1 MVYYYRILSIILYAI
16 QQDLSFIHFV
26 YDSLHLL
33 VLNSIQHPL
42 ALLHFNVE
50 GLPENLS
57 GLCTKQALC
66 ESWPPSKTNQLDKV
80 LLHFGQR
87 KTQFG
92 YISSNHIIWEKPM
105 APHSST
111 LTWKIPWTE
120 EPGGLPS
127 MGSHRVG
134 QDWSD
139 VAAAACNLYGQ

>member
-1 MVYYYRILSIILYAI
+1 MVYYYRILSIIPYAI

-66 ESWPPSKTNQLDKV
+66 ES
-80 LLHFGQR
+80 
-87 KTQFG
+87 
-92 YISSNHIIWEKPM
+92 
-105 APHSST
+105 
-111 LTWKIPWTE
+111 
-120 EPGGLPS
+120 
-127 MGSHRVG
+127 
-134 QDWSD
+134 
-139 VAAAACNLYGQ
+139 